1 MGITEKDITKSSVAL
16 LIIFL
21 GILVFLVVKPL
32 IISILAGLVFAY
44 IFFPLYAS
52 LNRLIKSKGL
62 SAAAVTL
69 IALLII
75 IIPLWFFAPVIIEQ
89 AFGFFRFSQG
99 FDFSQI
105 VKKVFPSISDQLRTQ
120 LTLTVNNA
128 ITKLSSLIINA
139 LVDFLLDFARFL
151 LHALI
156 AGFVFFFTLRD
167 NEKLREFTSSLSP
180 LNKNQE
186 KDLVKQ
192 FKDITD
198 SIVYGQIVTGLVQ
211 GILAGIGL
219 LIFGVPHAL
228 GLTIAFVIFS
238 IAPLIGPPVIY
249 IPVAAY
255 IAATGEPGVAIAY
268 LLYNLLIVSTID
280 NFLRTMLVAKK
291 TRSHQV
297 VILVGMIGGVYLF
310 GFLGLILG
318 PLILAYFI
326 TFLKAY
332 KEKALSTFFSQD

>member
-1 MGITEKDITKSSVAL
+1 MKKAVGL
-16 LIIFL
+16 PPII
-21 GILVFLVVKPL
+21 
-32 IISILAGLVFAY
+32 
-44 IFFPLYAS
+44 
-52 LNRLIKSKGL
+52 
-62 SAAAVTL
+62 TL

-75 IIPLWFFAPVIIEQ
+75 LVPLWFFAPIIIEQ

-99 FDFSQI
+99 FDFSPI
-105 VKKVFPSISDQLRTQ
+105 VEKIFPSISDQLRTQ

-128 ITKLSSLIINA
+128 ITKISSLIINT
-139 LVDFLLDFARFL
+139 LVEFLLDFARFL

-180 LNKNQE
+180 LSKNQE

-198 SIVYGQIVTGLVQ
+198 SIVYGQVVTGLVQ

-228 GLTIAFVIFS
+228 GLTIAAVILS
-238 IAPLIGPPVIY
+238 MVPLIGPAVIY
-249 IPVAAY
+249 LPVAAY
-255 IAATGEPGVAIAY
+255 MTTTGEPGVAIAY

-280 NFLRTMLVAKK
+280 NFLRTILVAKK
-291 TRSHQV
+291 TRLSQV
-297 VILVGMIGGVYLF
+297 VILVGMIGGIFLF